1 LKSGS
6 GLDDEGER
14 EAGVELREW
23 KEMVLLSDGANGLA
37 ARGA

>member
-1 LKSGS
+1 LKLGS
-6 GLDDEGER
+6 GLDDEGET

-23 KEMVLLSDGANGLA
+23 KDMVLLSDGANGLA

>member
-6 GLDDEGER
+6 GLDDEGET
-14 EAGVELREW
+14 EAGVEFREW
-23 KEMVLLSDGANGLA
+23 KDMVLLSDGANGLA